1 MSTNLVI
8 VQGNVGQD
16 PEVKATAAPAK
27 FSIATDEGYTNKE
40 GDKVEATEWHRITCW
55 GGLKTTVINHIR
67 KGAKV
72 CVTGKLKTETYTK
85 DQYPGATFYST
96 DIIASRI
103 DIIVWPPKSDDSDD
117 ADETITDEDIPF

>member
-16 PEVKATAAPAK
+16 PEVTADAAPAK
-27 FSIATDEGYTNKE
+27 FNIATDESYTNKDGE
-40 GDKVEATEWHRITCW
+40 KVEATEWHRITCW

-85 DQYPGATFYST
+85 DKFPGATFYST
-96 DIIASRI
+96 DIIARNI
-103 DIIVWPPKSDDSDD
+103 DIIVWPKSDDDNES
-117 ADETITDEDIPF
+117 AEITDEDVPF

>member
-16 PEVKATAAPAK
+16 PEVTADAAPAK
-27 FSIATDEGYTNKE
+27 FNIATDESYTNKDGE
-40 GDKVEATEWHRITCW
+40 KVEATEWHRITGW

-72 CVTGKLKTETYTK
+72 CVTGKLKTTPYTK
-85 DQYPGATFYST
+85 DQYPGAVFYST
-96 DIIASRI
+96 DIIARNI
-103 DIIVWPPKSDDSDD
+103 DIIVWPKSDDDNES
-117 ADETITDEDIPF
+117 AEITDEDVPF